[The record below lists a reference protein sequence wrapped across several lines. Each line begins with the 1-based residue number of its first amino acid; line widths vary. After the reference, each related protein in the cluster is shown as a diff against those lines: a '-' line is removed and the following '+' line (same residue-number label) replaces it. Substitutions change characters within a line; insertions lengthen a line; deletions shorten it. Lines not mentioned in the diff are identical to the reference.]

1 MDRPSNSQLR
11 SWRFTKLIELLKFIA
26 KTPSSKRGTPQRKVR
41 WRRAEQLAV
50 AKHNRA
56 SRRRAKTRIT
66 KTIQRRRLAKG
77 RDIRN
82 G

>member
-11 SWRFTKLIELLKFIA
+11 SWRFTKLIELLRFSA

-41 WRRAEQLAV
+41 WHRSEQLAI
-50 AKHNRA
+50 AKSNRA

-66 KTIQRRRLAKG
+66 KAVQRRRLAKG
-77 RDIRN
+77 RNIR